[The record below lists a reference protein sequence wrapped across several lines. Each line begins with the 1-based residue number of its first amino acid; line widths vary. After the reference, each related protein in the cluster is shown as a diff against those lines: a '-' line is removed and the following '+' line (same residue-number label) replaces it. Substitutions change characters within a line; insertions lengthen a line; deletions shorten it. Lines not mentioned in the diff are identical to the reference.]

1 MIQNIAQKKLYFI
14 ILLILLFF
22 KNNVFDF
29 NYYKNQYNNFKDNNI
44 IEKNKNIKVAYYLTS
59 IKFGGIARTIT
70 LLINYLSKINIFEH
84 YLIIKSK
91 KLKGEYIIP
100 KKTKRISLFEKNI
113 TLFDVLEQEKIDILI
128 YNFFNNDEIEKLN
141 ALNSTQVIYYNHSSF
156 LLWIYKYIFNYQKSI
171 YYAYKKSKYVLSLIP
186 LENFYL
192 FEKWG
197 IKSILINNLA
207 TVLFKNYENIDNDEY
222 QSMKIDEFIILN
234 KRYYYELFIWKSITY
249 NIDLIVPSNLDT
261 KNIIMVG
268 RAYDPIKRYD
278 LGIKAMKYIVNEIPD
293 SKMYIISNIYQKYI
307 ELIKNLNLE
316 KNVFFSGFTKNPEIF
331 YKNAS
336 LHIMPSL
343 SETYPMALSEAKIFG
358 IPTILCG
365 LDYLALAKGGTVI
378 IYDDNPHT
386 IAIEAIKILK
396 NYEYRKMLGKQARE
410 NMKKHK
416 NQLIIKKWVKI
427 LLSVYKR
434 DNKIYTIT
442 ESEQDEKISENE
454 AKKILNN
461 QLKLL
466 KKRIPFFKN
475 ISYNKF
481 KYIFK

>member
-1 MIQNIAQKKLYFI
+1 LIQNIAQKKLYFI

-207 TVLFKNYENIDNDEY
+207 
-222 QSMKIDEFIILN
+222 
-234 KRYYYELFIWKSITY
+234 TY